1 MRLSAGE
8 PAPDFSTTDIFGRPV
23 SLSGFA
29 GKRLMLSFYRYAACP
44 LCNIRIHR
52 LIERYPDF
60 RNAGLH
66 LVAVFQSPEESIA
79 RYVGRQDI
87 PFPVVADPGHVLYT
101 RYGVGGSV
109 FGFMMG
115 SLRLPSLA
123 SAAANGYYPGKME
136 GVITMIPADFLIGP
150 SLRIETAYYGTD
162 IGDHLPCANITEWL
176 EQRLDS

>member
-8 PAPDFSTTDIFGRPV
+8 PAPDFTTTDIFGSTV
-23 SLSGFA
+23 SLSAFA

-52 LIERYPDF
+52 LIQKYPDF
-60 RNAGLH
+60 RSAGLH
-66 LVAVFQSPEESIA
+66 LVAVFQSPEESIG

-109 FGFMMG
+109 FGFLTG
-115 SLRLPSLA
+115 GLRLPSLA
-123 SAAANGYYPGKME
+123 SAAMNGYYPGKME
-136 GVITMIPADFLIGP
+136 GDITMVPADFLIGP

-162 IGDHLPCANITEWL
+162 IGDHLPCATITNWL